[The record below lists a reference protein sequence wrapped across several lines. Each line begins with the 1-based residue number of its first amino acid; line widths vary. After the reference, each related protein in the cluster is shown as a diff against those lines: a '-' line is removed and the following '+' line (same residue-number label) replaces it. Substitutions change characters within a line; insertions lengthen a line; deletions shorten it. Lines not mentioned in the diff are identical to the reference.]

1 MKILLI
7 TLWCSLILLR
17 LKISYEVPLA
27 LALILV
33 IPTLFFLVFR
43 DKANTFRVALVLPT
57 ALPSIPLYITPL
69 FLILSIISND
79 ERLRRIAKWK
89 LIVFT
94 GIDGSGKTSHSKVT
108 EEFLRSI
115 GVDCIAYHWF
125 RHLLVSMVSIIY
137 AKLFKKPIIIHRY
150 TKGKQVYTDSFRKK
164 VRTSAAI
171 FRPLLQLLDNW
182 IFIGSTLLINM
193 LKGRWVICDRY
204 FYDYYIR
211 FRVLGYPVPKIIEW
225 LVYRLTPAPHLLIIF
240 DVNPLI
246 SYKRRGGEHPLWYYV
261 YARKEYFRLAKIKK
275 AVIINTEKSFEEVQR
290 TVNRLIIVTL
300 LQPK

>member
-43 DKANTFRVALVLPT
+43 DRANTFRVALVLPT

-275 AVIINTEKSFEEVQR
+275 AVVINTEKSFEEVQR

>member
-1 MKILLI
+1 
-7 TLWCSLILLR
+7 
-17 LKISYEVPLA
+17 VPLA

-43 DKANTFRVALVLPT
+43 DRANTFRVALVLPT

-275 AVIINTEKSFEEVQR
+275 AVVINTEKSFEEVQR

>member
-43 DKANTFRVALVLPT
+43 DRANTFRVALVLPT

>member
-1 MKILLI
+1 
-7 TLWCSLILLR
+7 LILLR

-43 DKANTFRVALVLPT
+43 DRANTFRVALVLPT

-275 AVIINTEKSFEEVQR
+275 AVVINTEKSFEEVQR

>member
-33 IPTLFFLVFR
+33 IPTLFFLAFR

-275 AVIINTEKSFEEVQR
+275 AVVINTEKSFEEVQR
-290 TVNRLIIVTL
+290 TVNRLIMETL